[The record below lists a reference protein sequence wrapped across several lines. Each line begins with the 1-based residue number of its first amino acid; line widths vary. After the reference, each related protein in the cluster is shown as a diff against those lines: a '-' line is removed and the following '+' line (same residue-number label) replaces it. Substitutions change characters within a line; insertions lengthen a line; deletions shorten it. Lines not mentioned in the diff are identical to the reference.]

1 MMKNKKH
8 KETKGM
14 KKILAMVLV
23 GVIGMCIFTGC
34 GKSEEEKAMDE
45 IADHLRDE
53 AAADG
58 VDIDKMVEEE
68 AEKYNAELEAGN
80 KEIANMNDLIESL
93 KNNEMVPLREQ
104 SETYFNATDSETAKK
119 AAEEFNKAYDKYLEA
134 AIGEYFTDEYD
145 ASELLRQND
154 IHRIKITDSELQ
166 TRVNYLDNCYGKNY
180 NRIRFYGADSE
191 IECLLMYNETDDQI
205 VSDVTLIYNDGRS
218 ITPDLSSIGKPVQGV
233 EFVVNKNDLIITDY
247 TWGYEFTVDSPAGT
261 SIGNADGSP
270 IFPEGEYSIGT
281 ELWENTIEEYNSKME

>member
-1 MMKNKKH
+1 
-8 KETKGM
+8 M
-14 KKILAMVLV
+14 KKILVMVLV

-80 KEIANMNDLIESL
+80 KAIANENEFKESL
-93 KNNEMVPLREQ
+93 KNNEIALIKEKY
-104 SETYFNATDSETAKK
+104 EIYLNATDSETAKK
-119 AAEEFNKAYDKYLEA
+119 AAEELNKAYDEYLNA
-134 AIGEYFTDEYD
+134 AIGEYISEQGAY
-145 ASELLRQND
+145 ELLKRND
-154 IHRIKITDSELQ
+154 IYAGKVTDSELQ
-166 TRVNYLDNCYGKNY
+166 TRVNYLDSCYGKNY
-180 NRIRFYGADSE
+180 NKIKFFDDDNENIS
-191 IECLLMYNETDDQI
+191 ILMYNETDDQI
-205 VSDVTLIYNDGRS
+205 VSDVLLVYPDGTVL
-218 ITPDLSSIGKPVQGV
+218 TPNLSGIIEPVQCV
-233 EFVVNKNDLIITDY
+233 EFAVNRNSLIITNY
-247 TWGYEFTVDSPAGT
+247 SWAYEFTLENVSGA

-270 IFPEGEYSIGT
+270 VFPVGDYSYDT

>member
-14 KKILAMVLV
+14 KKILVMVLV

-80 KEIANMNDLIESL
+80 KAIANENEFKESL
-93 KNNEMVPLREQ
+93 KNNEIALIKEKY
-104 SETYFNATDSETAKK
+104 EIYLNATDSETAKK
-119 AAEEFNKAYDKYLEA
+119 AAEELNKAYDEYLNA
-134 AIGEYFTDEYD
+134 AIGEYISEQGAY
-145 ASELLRQND
+145 ELLKRND
-154 IHRIKITDSELQ
+154 IYAGKVTDSELQ

-180 NRIRFYGADSE
+180 NKIKFFDDDNENIS
-191 IECLLMYNETDDQI
+191 ILMYNETDDQI
-205 VSDVTLIYNDGRS
+205 VSDVLLVYPDGTVL
-218 ITPDLSSIGKPVQGV
+218 TPNLSGIIEPVQCV
-233 EFVVNKNDLIITDY
+233 EFAVNRNSLIITNY
-247 TWGYEFTVDSPAGT
+247 SWAYEFTLENVSGA

-270 IFPEGEYSIGT
+270 VFPVGDYSYDT

>member
-1 MMKNKKH
+1 MKNKKH
-8 KETKGM
+8 KETIGM

-23 GVIGMCIFTGC
+23 GIIGISVFTGC

-80 KEIANMNDLIESL
+80 KAIANENEFKESL
-93 KNNEMVPLREQ
+93 KNNEMVPLKEQ
-104 SETYFNATDSETAKK
+104 DEIYRNATDSATAKK

-134 AIGEYFTDEYD
+134 AIGEYLVDEYA
-145 ASELLRQND
+145 ASEQLRQND
-154 IHRIKITDSELQ
+154 IRVTKITDKELQ
-166 TRVNYLDNCYGKNY
+166 TRVNYLENCYGKSY
-180 NRIRFYGADSE
+180 NKIQFFDDDNE
-191 IECLLMYNETDDQI
+191 NICILMYNETDDQI
-205 VSDVTLIYNDGRS
+205 VSDVTLVYNDGKS
-218 ITPDLSSIGKPVQGV
+218 IVPDLSSIGKPVQCV
-233 EFVVNKNDLIITDY
+233 EIVINSNSLIITDY
-247 TWGYEFTVDSPAGT
+247 IWAYEFTPENTSGT
-261 SIGNADGSP
+261 SMGNADGSP
-270 IFPEGEYSIGT
+270 TYPEGDYTYRT

>member
-1 MMKNKKH
+1 
-8 KETKGM
+8 M
-14 KKILAMVLV
+14 KKILVMVLV

-80 KEIANMNDLIESL
+80 KAIANENEFKESL
-93 KNNEMVPLREQ
+93 KNNEIALIKEKY
-104 SETYFNATDSETAKK
+104 EIYLNATDSETAKK
-119 AAEEFNKAYDKYLEA
+119 AAEELNKAYDEYLNA
-134 AIGEYFTDEYD
+134 AIGEYISEQGAY
-145 ASELLRQND
+145 ELLKRND
-154 IHRIKITDSELQ
+154 IYAGKVTDSELQ

-180 NRIRFYGADSE
+180 NKIKFFDDDNENIS
-191 IECLLMYNETDDQI
+191 ILMYNETDDQI
-205 VSDVTLIYNDGRS
+205 VSDVLLVYPDGTVL
-218 ITPDLSSIGKPVQGV
+218 TPNLSGIIEPVQCV
-233 EFVVNKNDLIITDY
+233 EFAVNRNSLIITNY
-247 TWGYEFTVDSPAGT
+247 SWAYEFTLENVSGA

-270 IFPEGEYSIGT
+270 IFPEGDYSYDT

>member
-1 MMKNKKH
+1 
-8 KETKGM
+8 M

-23 GVIGMCIFTGC
+23 GIIGISVFTGC

-80 KEIANMNDLIESL
+80 KAIANENEFKESL
-93 KNNEMVPLREQ
+93 KNNEIALIKEKY
-104 SETYFNATDSETAKK
+104 EIYLNATDSETAKK
-119 AAEEFNKAYDKYLEA
+119 AAEELNKAYDEYLNA
-134 AIGEYFTDEYD
+134 AIGEYISEQGAY
-145 ASELLRQND
+145 ELLKRND
-154 IHRIKITDSELQ
+154 IYAGKVTDSELQ

-180 NRIRFYGADSE
+180 NKIKFFDDDNENIS
-191 IECLLMYNETDDQI
+191 ILMYNETDDQI
-205 VSDVTLIYNDGRS
+205 VSDVLLVYPDGTVL
-218 ITPDLSSIGKPVQGV
+218 TPNLSGIIEPVQCV
-233 EFVVNKNDLIITDY
+233 EFAVNRNSLIITNY
-247 TWGYEFTVDSPAGT
+247 TWAYEFTSDNAVN

-270 IFPEGEYSIGT
+270 IFPEGDYSYDT

>member
-1 MMKNKKH
+1 
-8 KETKGM
+8 M

-23 GVIGMCIFTGC
+23 GIIGISVFTGC

-80 KEIANMNDLIESL
+80 KAIANENEFKESL
-93 KNNEMVPLREQ
+93 KNNEIALIKEKY
-104 SETYFNATDSETAKK
+104 EIYLNATDSETAKK
-119 AAEEFNKAYDKYLEA
+119 AAEELNKAYDEYLNA
-134 AIGEYFTDEYD
+134 AIGEYISEQGAY
-145 ASELLRQND
+145 ELLKRND
-154 IHRIKITDSELQ
+154 IYAGKVTDSELQ

-180 NRIRFYGADSE
+180 NKIKFFDDDNENIS
-191 IECLLMYNETDDQI
+191 ILMYNETDDQI
-205 VSDVTLIYNDGRS
+205 VSDVLLVYPDGTVL
-218 ITPDLSSIGKPVQGV
+218 TPNLSGIIEPVQCV
-233 EFVVNKNDLIITDY
+233 EFAVNRNSLIITNY
-247 TWGYEFTVDSPAGT
+247 SWAYEFTLENVSGA

-270 IFPEGEYSIGT
+270 VFPVGDYSYDT

>member
-1 MMKNKKH
+1 
-8 KETKGM
+8 M
-14 KKILAMVLV
+14 KKILVMVLV

-80 KEIANMNDLIESL
+80 KAIANENEFKESL
-93 KNNEMVPLREQ
+93 KNNEIALIKEKY
-104 SETYFNATDSETAKK
+104 EIYLNATDSETAKK
-119 AAEEFNKAYDKYLEA
+119 AAEELNKAYDEYLNA
-134 AIGEYFTDEYD
+134 AIGEYISEQGAY
-145 ASELLRQND
+145 ELLKRND
-154 IHRIKITDSELQ
+154 IYAGKVTDSELQ

-180 NRIRFYGADSE
+180 NKIKFFDDDNENIS
-191 IECLLMYNETDDQI
+191 ILMYNETDDQI
-205 VSDVTLIYNDGRS
+205 VSDVLLVYPDGTVL
-218 ITPDLSSIGKPVQGV
+218 TPNLSGISEPVQCV
-233 EFVVNKNDLIITDY
+233 EFAVNRNSLIITNY
-247 TWGYEFTVDSPAGT
+247 SWAYEFTLENVSGA

-270 IFPEGEYSIGT
+270 VFPVGDYSYDT
-281 ELWENTIEEYNSKME
+281 ELWENTIEEYNFKME

>member
-1 MMKNKKH
+1 
-8 KETKGM
+8 M
-14 KKILAMVLV
+14 KKILVMVLV

-58 VDIDKMVEEE
+58 VDLDKMVEEE

-80 KEIANMNDLIESL
+80 KAIANENEFKESL
-93 KNNEMVPLREQ
+93 KNNEIALIKEKY
-104 SETYFNATDSETAKK
+104 EIYLNATDSETAKK
-119 AAEEFNKAYDKYLEA
+119 AAEELNKAYDEYLNA
-134 AIGEYFTDEYD
+134 AIGEYISEQGAY
-145 ASELLRQND
+145 ELLKRND
-154 IHRIKITDSELQ
+154 IYAGKVTDSELQ

-180 NRIRFYGADSE
+180 NKIKFFDDDNENIS
-191 IECLLMYNETDDQI
+191 ILMYNETDDQI
-205 VSDVTLIYNDGRS
+205 VSDVLLVYPDGTVL
-218 ITPDLSSIGKPVQGV
+218 TPNLSGIIEPVQCV
-233 EFVVNKNDLIITDY
+233 EFAVNRNSLIITNY
-247 TWGYEFTVDSPAGT
+247 SWAYEFTLENVSGA

-270 IFPEGEYSIGT
+270 VFPVGDYSYDT

>member
-1 MMKNKKH
+1 
-8 KETKGM
+8 M
-14 KKILAMVLV
+14 KKILVMVLV

-80 KEIANMNDLIESL
+80 KAIANENEFKESL
-93 KNNEMVPLREQ
+93 KNNEIALIKEKY
-104 SETYFNATDSETAKK
+104 EIYLNATDSETAKK
-119 AAEEFNKAYDKYLEA
+119 AAEELNKAYDEYLNA
-134 AIGEYFTDEYD
+134 AIGEYISEQGAY
-145 ASELLRQND
+145 ELLKRND
-154 IHRIKITDSELQ
+154 IYAGKVTDSELQ

-180 NRIRFYGADSE
+180 NKIKFFDDDNENIS
-191 IECLLMYNETDDQI
+191 ILMYNETDDQI
-205 VSDVTLIYNDGRS
+205 VSDVALVFPDGKVL
-218 ITPDLSSIGKPVQGV
+218 TPDLSSINELVQSV
-233 EFVVNKNDLIITDY
+233 EFAVNSSSLIITNY
-247 TWGYEFTVDSPAGT
+247 TWAYEFTSDNAVN

-270 IFPEGEYSIGT
+270 IFPEGDYSYDT
-281 ELWENTIEEYNSKME
+281 ELWENTIEEYNFKME

>member
-14 KKILAMVLV
+14 KKILVMVLV

-80 KEIANMNDLIESL
+80 KAIANENEFKESL
-93 KNNEMVPLREQ
+93 KNNEIALIKEKY
-104 SETYFNATDSETAKK
+104 EIYLNATDSETAKK
-119 AAEEFNKAYDKYLEA
+119 AAEELNKAYDEYLNA
-134 AIGEYFTDEYD
+134 AIGEYISEQGAY
-145 ASELLRQND
+145 ELLKRND
-154 IHRIKITDSELQ
+154 IYAGKVTDSELQ

-180 NRIRFYGADSE
+180 NKIKFFDDDNENIS
-191 IECLLMYNETDDQI
+191 ILMYNETDDQI
-205 VSDVTLIYNDGRS
+205 VSDVALVFPDGKVL
-218 ITPDLSSIGKPVQGV
+218 TPDLSSINELVQSV
-233 EFVVNKNDLIITDY
+233 EFAVNSSSLIITNY
-247 TWGYEFTVDSPAGT
+247 TWAYEFTSDNAVN

-270 IFPEGEYSIGT
+270 IFPEGDCGYKT

>member
-1 MMKNKKH
+1 
-8 KETKGM
+8 M
-14 KKILAMVLV
+14 KKILVMVLV

-68 AEKYNAELEAGN
+68 AEKYNSELEAGN
-80 KEIANMNDLIESL
+80 KAIANENEFKESL
-93 KNNEMVPLREQ
+93 KNNEIALIKEKY
-104 SETYFNATDSETAKK
+104 EIYLNATDSETAKK
-119 AAEEFNKAYDKYLEA
+119 AAEELNKAYDEYLNA
-134 AIGEYFTDEYD
+134 AIGEYISEQGAY
-145 ASELLRQND
+145 ELLKRND
-154 IHRIKITDSELQ
+154 IYAGKVTDSELQ

-180 NRIRFYGADSE
+180 NKIKFFDDDNENIS
-191 IECLLMYNETDDQI
+191 ILMYNETDDQI
-205 VSDVTLIYNDGRS
+205 VSDVLLVYPDGTVL
-218 ITPDLSSIGKPVQGV
+218 TPNLSGIIEPVQCV
-233 EFVVNKNDLIITDY
+233 EFAVNRNSLIITNY
-247 TWGYEFTVDSPAGT
+247 TWAYEFTSDNAVN

-270 IFPEGEYSIGT
+270 IFPEGDYSYDT

>member
-1 MMKNKKH
+1 MKNKKH
-8 KETKGM
+8 KETIEM

-23 GVIGMCIFTGC
+23 GIIGISVFTGC

-68 AEKYNAELEAGN
+68 AEKYNAELETGN
-80 KEIANMNDLIESL
+80 KAIANENEFKESL
-93 KNNEMVPLREQ
+93 KNNEMVPLKEQ
-104 SETYFNATDSETAKK
+104 DEIYRNATDSATAKK

-134 AIGEYFTDEYD
+134 AIGEYLVDEYA
-145 ASELLRQND
+145 ASEQLRQND
-154 IHRIKITDSELQ
+154 IRVTKITDKELQ
-166 TRVNYLDNCYGKNY
+166 TRVNYLENCYGKSY
-180 NRIRFYGADSE
+180 NKIQFFDDDNE
-191 IECLLMYNETDDQI
+191 NICILMYNETDDQI
-205 VSDVTLIYNDGRS
+205 VSDVTLVYNDGKS
-218 ITPDLSSIGKPVQGV
+218 IVPDLSSIGKPVQCV
-233 EFVVNKNDLIITDY
+233 EFVVNSNSLIITDY
-247 TWGYEFTVDSPAGT
+247 IWAYEFTPENTSGT

-270 IFPEGEYSIGT
+270 VYPEGDYSYDT